1 MTDDA
6 ETRTERDFAVD
17 GLVVWALVRARGD
30 DVDVDGEVGASEKI
44 GLGGVDCVEDAD
56 CGEEDESARGK
67 GYGGQNILARL
78 RVAMAW

>member
-30 DVDVDGEVGASEKI
+30 DVDVNGEVGA
-44 GLGGVDCVEDAD
+44 G
-56 CGEEDESARGK
+56 
-67 GYGGQNILARL
+67 
-78 RVAMAW
+78 

>member
-30 DVDVDGEVGASEKI
+30 DVDVNGEVGASEKI
-44 GLGGVDCVEDAD
+44 GLGGVNCVEDAD
-56 CGEEDESARGK
+56 WGEEGESAGGK
-67 GYGGQNILARL
+67 GYGG
-78 RVAMAW
+78 